1 MLPPQGMFTTP
12 EEIRGSRLQG
22 MRDNYESRKSLPLL
36 QQVAAG
42 QGALMAEGVAGLF
55 GLKSPEESRAAKVQ
69 KMMAGLQNSN
79 DPQAILSVASE
90 LNKMGMTKEAL
101 FLTDRARKLQ
111 LENAAETRANAQDA
125 RAAAQSQRE
134 EAFQPY
140 RIGQA
145 QAGIDASKTT
155 TARNVQ
161 AMQFAGDAEAE
172 RLKGVARD
180 DQERGMIDS
189 VPVPQDG
196 NFVDYYTSLANKAR
210 NANPPRGDLVLKYT
224 DLAEKAKK
232 DRYKVVNVPE
242 YKNGIFMGNR
252 PYLIDMN
259 GATEGPL
266 GGASTAT
273 EEAGAGAK
281 EPPVV
286 IDLGGTT
293 KSGSEGLP
301 LPPLTPDS
309 KNVLPMLE
317 DYSRNLGV
325 SPDAMAEIWKEYT
338 AFASSPYYRVT
349 GSLNFLDWIKSNPAI
364 LARYK

>member
-1 MLPPQGMFTTP
+1 MLPPEGMFTTP
-12 EEIRGSRLQG
+12 EELRSSRLQG
-22 MRDNYESRKSLPLL
+22 MQADYESRKSLPLL

-79 DPQAILSVASE
+79 DPKAILSVASE

-125 RAAAQSQRE
+125 RAQAQSQRE

-145 QAGIDASKTT
+145 QAGIDASKTS

-180 DQERGMIDS
+180 GQERALIDR
-189 VPVPQDG
+189 VPIPRNG
-196 NFVDYYTSLANKAR
+196 NFVDYYTSLANQAR
-210 NANPPRGDLVLKYT
+210 NEDPPRGDLVLKYT

-232 DRYKVVNVPE
+232 ERYKIVNVPQ
-242 YKNGIFMGNR
+242 YNQFGQFTGNR
-252 PYLIDMN
+252 PYVIDMN
-259 GATEGPL
+259 GVEEGPL
-266 GGASTAT
+266 GDTTTAGGGG
-273 EEAGAGAK
+273 EN
-281 EPPVV
+281 EPPAV
-286 IDLGGTT
+286 INLGGDG
-293 KSGSEGLP
+293 GSSSELP
-301 LPPLTPDS
+301 LPTLTPAS
-309 KNVLPMLE
+309 KGVLPMLE
-317 DYSRNLGV
+317 DYSRKLKV
-325 SPDAMAEIWKEYT
+325 SPDNMAELWKEYV
-338 AFASSPYYRVT
+338 AFSDSPYYGMT
-349 GSLNFLDWIKSNPAI
+349 GQLNFLDWINSNPAI